1 MIPGF
6 YDSSLYNF
14 LRDFP
19 HSYQRAQKFHF
30 STLLLLFSFYCIHPE
45 RWYFLLTWF
54 PLHWY
59 LVMLSTISI
68 YNDHFSVFYEEMSIE
83 AFYTFFKVIY
93 LHVVLSKLSC
103 SSCLYILDIGP
114 YSDKKFADILIL
126 QVAFLLCWLMR
137 RPSFNHLV
145 ILEFWQ
151 RSFGHTYVNLFEIPF
166 LLFIGLC
173 LFCCL

>member
-1 MIPGF
+1 M
-6 YDSSLYNF
+6 
-14 LRDFP
+14 RDFP
-19 HSYQRAQKFHF
+19 HSYQQAQKFHF
-30 STLLLLFSFYCIHPE
+30 SILLLLFSFYCKHPE

-59 LVMLSTISI
+59 LVMLSTIPI
-68 YNDHFSVFYEEMSIE
+68 YIDHFSVFYEEMSIE

-103 SSCLYILDIGP
+103 SVAYI
-114 YSDKKFADILIL
+114 FWILAPIQIKSL
-126 QVAFLLCWLMR
+126 QIFFSFYILLCWLMR